1 MNNVSVENINNL
13 VGSLY
18 NPIRE
23 VNRDVKSISL
33 AGGDPI
39 LPDENKNINI
49 PSYDGNPGLF
59 NKGIYNELVGKI
71 PTKLSE
77 LQNDNNYVQ
86 DNSYVHTDNNFTTSY
101 KDKLEDTYRKSE
113 VYNKQESYNKSE
125 IDNKIASIVTT
136 TFEVVDELPE
146 QGESN
151 VIYLVPNEQS
161 ADNEYEEYIW
171 VNNKWELIGTTKVD
185 LTPYYTSSQVDD
197 LINPI
202 SDSVTSLQQNKLD
215 KNLGADNANK
225 HLGIDSSGN
234 ILPVNDV
241 ITTSELTSAL
251 QEEQKA
257 REKQDELLQ
266 GEIDTKMAPSNII
279 AGDNV
284 NVSQQGLDVTVSATV
299 PKYTAGT
306 NMEIT
311 EDNVINNTIPYNPEG
326 TGASSLAIGEG
337 SYAMSS
343 SSVAIGKEARIGD
356 SYDNAVAIGRYAST
370 GSYGVAI
377 GTRCDPANGLAPIA
391 IGYYTDYSTNSAH
404 GSIIIGSHNIEDKY
418 NIHNASIVIGTNA
431 KSVGYNTAV
440 FGSTSCPIN
449 NMYYISSE
457 GQKTVATTDQIPEE
471 TPIATTELVGK
482 VKPDGTSTTIDED
495 GTLHSVGV
503 TQEYVDNAVSQLQTK
518 ITELESRIEALENA
532 NA

>member
-59 NKGIYNELVGKI
+59 NKNIYNELVGKI

-77 LQNDNNYVQ
+77 LHNDDNYVQ
-86 DNSYVHTDNNFTTSY
+86 DSSYVHTDNNFTTSY
-101 KDKLEDTYRKSE
+101 KDKLDDTYRKSE
-113 VYNKQESYNKSE
+113 VYNKQESYSKSE

-185 LTPYYTSSQVDD
+185 LTPYYTSAQVDN
-197 LINPI
+197 LLNPI
-202 SDSVTSLQQNKLD
+202 NSNVTSLQQNKLD

-234 ILPVNDV
+234 ILPVSDV

-266 GEIDTKMAPSNII
+266 GEIDTKITPSNII

-284 NVSQQGLDVTVSATV
+284 DVSQQGLNVTVSATV

-311 EDNVINNTIPYNPEG
+311 EDNVINNTIPYDDVTKTWSIYIGKSIG
-326 TGASSLAIGEG
+326 TGTPFGVACTNLGYNTSSG
-337 SYAMSS
+337 SS
-343 SSVAIGKEARIGD
+343 SDSVAIGSQAQ
-356 SYDNAVAIGRYAST
+356 AVAASYCV
-370 GSYGVAI
+370 S
-377 GTRCDPANGLAPIA
+377 
-391 IGYYTDYSTNSAH
+391 
-404 GSIIIGSHNIEDKY
+404 IGSRASSIGHQSCITLGYDA
-418 NIHNASIVIGTNA
+418 NAT
-431 KSVGYNTAV
+431 KSNQFVL
-440 FGSTSCPIN
+440 GSTSAPIN
-449 NMYYISSE
+449 EMKVVTSE
-457 GQKTVATTDQIPEE
+457 GDKYIATTD
-471 TPIATTELVGK
+471 L
-482 VKPDGTSTTIDED
+482 IDA
-495 GTLHSVGV
+495 L
-503 TQEYVDNAVSQLQTK
+503 TQ
-518 ITELESRIEALENA
+518 RIEALENA

>member
-33 AGGDPI
+33 DGGDPI

-59 NKGIYNELVGKI
+59 NRSIYNELVGKM

-77 LQNDNNYVQ
+77 LQNDDNYVQ
-86 DNSYVHTDNNFTTSY
+86 DSSYVHTDNNFTTSY

-113 VYNKQESYNKSE
+113 VYNKQESYSKGE

-161 ADNEYEEYIW
+161 DDNEYEEYIW
-171 VNNKWELIGTTKVD
+171 VNNNWELIGTTRVD
-185 LTPYYTSSQVDD
+185 LTPYYTSEQVDQ
-197 LINPI
+197 LLNPI
-202 SDSVTSLQQNKLD
+202 SSNVTSLQQNKLD

-234 ILPVNDV
+234 ILPVDNV
-241 ITTSELTSAL
+241 VTTDELTGAL
-251 QEEQKA
+251 LGEQKA

-306 NMEIT
+306 NIEIT
-311 EDNVINNTIPYNPEG
+311 EDNVINNTIPYNNVTFYSMSIG
-326 TGASSLAIGEG
+326 DKASTGSTNYSTALGIG
-337 SYAMSS
+337 SRINANN
-343 SSVAIGKEARIGD
+343 SVAIGARTTVSNSTSTNSVVIGE
-356 SYDNAVAIGRYAST
+356 NASCYSSG
-370 GSYGVAI
+370 
-377 GTRCDPANGLAPIA
+377 IA
-391 IGYYTDYSTNSAH
+391 IGKNAQISGLYSNCIVLGAYAKPNKSNQFM
-404 GSIIIGSHNIEDKY
+404 IGSGSY
-418 NIHNASIVIGTNA
+418 NINEIAMT
-431 KSVGYNTAV
+431 
-440 FGSTSCPIN
+440 TSD
-449 NMYYISSE
+449 
-457 GQKTVATTDQIPEE
+457 GVKTVATTD
-471 TPIATTELVGK
+471 L
-482 VKPDGTSTTIDED
+482 
-495 GTLHSVGV
+495 
-503 TQEYVDNAVSQLQTK
+503 
-518 ITELESRIEALENA
+518 IEALETRIA
-532 NA
+532 TLEAKVTALEGGE